1 MAKLIGTGTNQVP
14 TNGML
19 GGMAFQTP
27 EDVTTEKISSDLIK
41 ENNFDVVTQTDI
53 GTAPN
58 QIPLNQFLGGLAYMD
73 SVAGLDF
80 SATSSASTG
89 TVTSQILD
97 DYEEGTWTPS
107 YTGGIS
113 SVTYGTGRNG
123 YYVKVGRMVTV
134 WCNMMTNAVTISG
147 STQNVYISGLPFSS
161 TSDTESASAISIGE
175 SARWASN
182 PPSGGQIPSNN
193 TNIFIYSTTYT
204 TLIDPIFIKAGDMNT
219 GSGNKNIVRIVATY
233 MVNN

>member
-27 EDVTTEKISSDLIK
+27 EDVTVEKIQ
-41 ENNFDVVTQTDI
+41 ENDFNVVTQTDI

-80 SATSSASTG
+80 SATSSSSTG

-97 DYEEGTWTPS
+97 DYEEGTWTPTS
-107 YTGGIS
+107 ETGTIDYTSAKYTKIGNI
-113 SVTYGTGRNG
+113 VHL
-123 YYVKVGRMVTV
+123 
-134 WCNMMTNAVTISG
+134 
-147 STQNVYISGLPFSS
+147 NVYIDNWSNI
-161 TSDTESASAISIGE
+161 TSDAVVQIQSLPYAGENTDANVGSVMYRYINDTDGIGGDLALFMANGN
-175 SARWASN
+175 SLRFYFQNSVGDSN
-182 PPSGGQIPSNN
+182 YAALKHKDINGN
-193 TNIFIYSTTYT
+193 TSSFRIQMTYR
-204 TLIDPIFIKAGDMNT
+204 A
-219 GSGNKNIVRIVATY
+219 A
-233 MVNN
+233 